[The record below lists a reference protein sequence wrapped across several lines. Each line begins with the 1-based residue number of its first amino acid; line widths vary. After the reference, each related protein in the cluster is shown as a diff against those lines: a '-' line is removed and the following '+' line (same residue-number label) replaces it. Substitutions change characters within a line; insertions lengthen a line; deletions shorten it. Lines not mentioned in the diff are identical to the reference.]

1 MTLMLPV
8 EVRIV
13 PTYAV
18 VARLDL
24 LNSYV
29 GLTLPLIAS
38 ATATFLFRQF
48 FMTIPKELIEAS
60 KIDGA
65 SPMKFFFDILI
76 PLSRTNIAAL
86 FVILFIY
93 GWNQYLW
100 PLLITSE
107 DNYATIVMS
116 IQRMVMSAEA
126 DPQCPIS
133 LFNLPNSIKAS
144 CNCCCNAKSFCK
156 RSC

>member
-8 EVRIV
+8 GVRIV

-65 SPMKFFFDILI
+65 S
-76 PLSRTNIAAL
+76 
-86 FVILFIY
+86 
-93 GWNQYLW
+93 Q
-100 PLLITSE
+100 
-107 DNYATIVMS
+107 
-116 IQRMVMSAEA
+116 
-126 DPQCPIS
+126 
-133 LFNLPNSIKAS
+133 
-144 CNCCCNAKSFCK
+144 
-156 RSC
+156 